1 VIGHGVGFGPVRS
14 RCAVLDDYQGVAL
27 SVADWGRVRDAVD
40 VDVFREHIVDEDALV
55 AALREHEIVVIMR
68 ERTPF
73 PRAVLE
79 RLPNLRLLVTTGMR
93 NASVD
98 VAAAAERGVVVC
110 GTGSLGTP
118 TVELTWALI
127 LDLARAVT
135 VENTALRAG
144 EGLWQRSVGTD
155 LAGSTLGV
163 LGLGRIGARVA
174 QIGLAFGMDVHAWS
188 QNLTADTTDALGVR
202 LAASKEELLATS
214 DIVTIHLV
222 LSDRTRGLLGAAEL
236 ERMRPGAYLVNTSRA
251 PIVDQDALV
260 DAVAAGR
267 IAGAG
272 LDVYDV
278 EPLPADHPFRTL
290 PNVLAT
296 PHLGYVTRNNYELF
310 HCEVV
315 EDIAAYLAGTPIRT
329 LTP

>member
-1 VIGHGVGFGPVRS
+1 VRP

-27 SVADWGRVRDAVD
+27 GAADWGPVRDAVD
-40 VDVFREHIVDEDALV
+40 VDVFREHIADEDALV

-73 PRAVLE
+73 PRSVLE
-79 RLPNLRLLVTTGMR
+79 RLPALRLLVTTGQR

-98 VAAAAERGVVVC
+98 VAAAVERGVVVS
-110 GTGSLGTP
+110 GTGSHVTP

-135 VENTALRAG
+135 VENAALRAG
-144 EGLWQRSVGTD
+144 DGPWQRTVGTD

-163 LGLGRIGARVA
+163 VGLGRIGARVA
-174 QIGLAFGMDVHAWS
+174 RIGLAFGMDVLAWS
-188 QNLTADTTDALGVR
+188 QNLTADTTEPLGVR
-202 LAASKEELLATS
+202 LAGSKEELLASS

-236 ERMRPGAYLVNTSRA
+236 ARMRPGAYLVNTSRG

-260 DAVAAGR
+260 DAVVTGR

-296 PHLGYVTRNNYELF
+296 PHLGYVTRKNYELF
-310 HCEVV
+310 HREIV
-315 EDIAAYLAGTPIRT
+315 EDITAYLAGTPLRV